1 VISRLNQ
8 ENKLYQTKNFW
19 PILSLIYIFLLAV
32 VFYSENIILIKR
44 YKKITSKQFYSA
56 EGSIVEISANR
67 VIATISPEIIED
79 ILEKLDCFE
88 CKKSLLPAKLRLS
101 QLAHDLN
108 TNPNYLSR
116 IINFTLDE
124 LRTNQKF
131 GKYSIKAI
139 AKECVFNSASS
150 FTRDLKKT
158 TGLYPSYFVKQ
169 LVKVRSLTK

>member
-1 VISRLNQ
+1 MISRLNQ

-150 FTRDLKKT
+150 FTRDLKKPQHYT
-158 TGLYPSYFVKQ
+158 HRTL
-169 LVKVRSLTK
+169 